1 MFDLQFFKSI
11 VTYVNILIPMTIF
24 TTNFLYNKLH
34 IIPYFQING
43 IKHFE
48 NWKSEF
54 INFLHI
60 HIHMFMFRL
69 LEGNM
74 FLRSKIYT
82 YVKQYK

>member
-48 NWKSEF
+48 N
-54 INFLHI
+54 
-60 HIHMFMFRL
+60 
-69 LEGNM
+69 
-74 FLRSKIYT
+74 
-82 YVKQYK
+82 